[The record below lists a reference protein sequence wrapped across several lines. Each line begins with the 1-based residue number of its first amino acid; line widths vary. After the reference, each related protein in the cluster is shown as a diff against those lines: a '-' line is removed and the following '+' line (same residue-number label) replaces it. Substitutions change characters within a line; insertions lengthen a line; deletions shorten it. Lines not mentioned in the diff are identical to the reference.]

1 MLSKLA
7 FRNVKKSIKDYII
20 YLITITISFSLIFA
34 LNLVSSSE
42 AVIELSKGLD
52 RFAYLLYG
60 INAIVI
66 LVISYLINY
75 TTKFMFQ
82 KRSKEFGM
90 YMLLGIKKKKI
101 TKMFLLE
108 NLLIGLIA
116 LLIAIPIGF
125 LASQFVSMVI
135 VSLLGLPQ
143 AIFIELNLTSIGL
156 LVLYFV
162 IIYILVLF
170 RANRRMKK
178 ISIHELLYLEK
189 QNEEKIM
196 KKKNHRTIIFIISV
210 ILGVLG
216 LYIWNSQFK
225 LEQMSNQTAPMYLG
239 LSMLLIIISIYGIM
253 ISVADFILSVV
264 LNNKKIKY
272 SKDNL
277 FVARCFSSKART
289 MGFTLGTLSM
299 LITFTLFF
307 LNVSSINKGLY
318 DYQINV
324 EAPYDI
330 SVANSK
336 ENLPK
341 FLEVIDED
349 YTIENEYIYDIYVD
363 KTASILSTEAGYDYT
378 SEDNRYDPVIKLSD
392 YNKLQELRNLDTI
405 TLNDDEYSIITDEAG
420 KAYINE
426 LDSAKEITMSNGVKL
441 KQKELLTEGY
451 WLSLAN
457 STYTI
462 IVPDDKINNLEIE
475 DSHLV
480 VNTKE
485 DTSVEFETKI
495 KEKMEDYIS
504 YINDNGRKV
513 IEHYKISVRGALI
526 EETNTMTTIIC
537 SICLYMAFIFVAT
550 VGTILAIQSL
560 TDSTKYKYR
569 YDVLNRLGVRKE
581 KIYKTIRK
589 QLLVLFG
596 LPIIYPIIISFCL
609 ITSINNIYKTLL
621 ENDYIYLSYYLG
633 GLAVFLVIYMIYYI
647 ATYFEFKRNLKES

>member
-392 YNKLQELRNLDTI
+392 YNELQELRNLDTI
-405 TLNDDEYSIITDEAG
+405 TLNDDEYSIITDASG

-426 LDSAKEITMSNGVKL
+426 LDSTKEITMSNGVKL
-441 KQKELLTEGY
+441 KQKEILTEGY
-451 WLSLAN
+451 WLGLAN

-495 KEKMEDYIS
+495 EEKMEDYIS
-504 YINDNGRKV
+504 YINVKGKKV

-537 SICLYMAFIFVAT
+537 SICLYMAFIFIAS

-560 TDSTKYKYR
+560 TDSTKYRYR
-569 YDVLNRLGVRKE
+569 YDVLHRLRVKKE

-609 ITSINNIYKTLL
+609 ITSINNVYKTLL
-621 ENDYIYLSYYLG
+621 ANDYIYLSYYLE
-633 GLAVFLVIYMIYYI
+633 GLAVFLVIYIIYYI
-647 ATYFEFKRNLKES
+647 ATYFEFKRILKES

>member
-7 FRNVKKSIKDYII
+7 FRNVKRSIKDYVI

-52 RFAYLLYG
+52 TFAYLLYG

-75 TTKFMFQ
+75 TTRFMFQ

-101 TKMFLLE
+101 AKMFLLE

-116 LLIAIPIGF
+116 LVIAIPIGF
-125 LASQFVSMVI
+125 IASQFMSMVI

-143 AIFIELNLTSIGL
+143 AIFIELNLASIGL
-156 LVLYFV
+156 LVLYFT

-170 RANRRMKK
+170 KANRRMKK

-196 KKKNHRTIIFIISV
+196 KKKKHRTIIFIISV
-210 ILGVLG
+210 ILGILG

-392 YNKLQELRNLDTI
+392 YNELQELRNLDTI
-405 TLNDDEYSIITDEAG
+405 TLNDDEYSIITDASG

-426 LDSAKEITMSNGVKL
+426 LDSTKEITMSNGVKL
-441 KQKELLTEGY
+441 KQKEILTEGY
-451 WLSLAN
+451 WLGLAN

-495 KEKMEDYIS
+495 EEKMEDYIS
-504 YINDNGRKV
+504 YINGKGKKV

-537 SICLYMAFIFVAT
+537 SICLYMAFIFIAS

-560 TDSTKYKYR
+560 TDSTKYRYR
-569 YDVLNRLGVRKE
+569 YDVLNRLGVKKE

-609 ITSINNIYKTLL
+609 ITSINNVYKTLL
-621 ENDYIYLSYYLG
+621 ANDYIYLSYYLE
-633 GLAVFLVIYMIYYI
+633 GLAVFLVIYIIYYI
-647 ATYFEFKRNLKES
+647 ATYFEFKRILKES

>member
-392 YNKLQELRNLDTI
+392 YNELQELRNLDTI
-405 TLNDDEYSIITDEAG
+405 TLNDDEYSIITDASG

-426 LDSAKEITMSNGVKL
+426 LDSTKEITMSNGVKL
-441 KQKELLTEGY
+441 KQKEILTEGY
-451 WLSLAN
+451 WLGLAN

-495 KEKMEDYIS
+495 EEKMEDYIS
-504 YINDNGRKV
+504 YINGKGKKV

-526 EETNTMTTIIC
+526 EGTNTMTTIIC
-537 SICLYMAFIFVAT
+537 SICLYMAFIFIAS

-560 TDSTKYKYR
+560 TDSTKYRYR
-569 YDVLNRLGVRKE
+569 YDVLNRLGVKKE

-609 ITSINNIYKTLL
+609 ITSINNVYKTLL
-621 ENDYIYLSYYLG
+621 ANDYIYLSYYLE
-633 GLAVFLVIYMIYYI
+633 GLAVFLVIYIIYYI
-647 ATYFEFKRNLKES
+647 ATYFEFKRILKES

>member
-392 YNKLQELRNLDTI
+392 YNELQELRNLDTI
-405 TLNDDEYSIITDEAG
+405 TLNDDEYSIITDASG

-426 LDSAKEITMSNGVKL
+426 LDSAKEIIMSNGVKL
-441 KQKELLTEGY
+441 KQKEILTEGY
-451 WLSLAN
+451 WLGLAN

-495 KEKMEDYIS
+495 EEKMEDYIS
-504 YINDNGRKV
+504 YINGKGKKV

-537 SICLYMAFIFVAT
+537 SICLYMAFIFIAS

-569 YDVLNRLGVRKE
+569 YDVLNRLGVKKE

-609 ITSINNIYKTLL
+609 ITSINNVYKTLL

-633 GLAVFLVIYMIYYI
+633 GIAVFLVIYMIYYI

>member
-341 FLEVIDED
+341 FLEVIKED

-392 YNKLQELRNLDTI
+392 YNELQELRNLDTI
-405 TLNDDEYSIITDEAG
+405 TLNDDEYSIITDASG

-426 LDSAKEITMSNGVKL
+426 LDSTKEITMSNGVKL
-441 KQKELLTEGY
+441 KQKEILTEGY
-451 WLSLAN
+451 WLGLAN

-495 KEKMEDYIS
+495 EEKMEDYIS
-504 YINDNGRKV
+504 YINGKGKKV

-537 SICLYMAFIFVAT
+537 SICLYMAFIFIAS

-560 TDSTKYKYR
+560 TDSTKYRYR
-569 YDVLNRLGVRKE
+569 YDVLNRLGVKKE

-609 ITSINNIYKTLL
+609 ITSINNVYKTLL
-621 ENDYIYLSYYLG
+621 ANDYIYLSYYLE
-633 GLAVFLVIYMIYYI
+633 GLAVFLVIYIIYYI
-647 ATYFEFKRNLKES
+647 ATYFEFKRILKES

>member
-392 YNKLQELRNLDTI
+392 YNELQELRNLDTI
-405 TLNDDEYSIITDEAG
+405 TLNDDEYSIITDASG

-426 LDSAKEITMSNGVKL
+426 LDSTKEITMSNGVKL
-441 KQKELLTEGY
+441 KQKEILTEGY
-451 WLSLAN
+451 WLGLAN

-495 KEKMEDYIS
+495 EEKMEDYIS

-513 IEHYKISVRGALI
+513 IEHYKISVRGAFI

-537 SICLYMAFIFVAT
+537 SICLYMAFIFIAS

-560 TDSTKYKYR
+560 TDSTKYRYR
-569 YDVLNRLGVRKE
+569 YDVLNRLGVKKE

-609 ITSINNIYKTLL
+609 ITSINNVYKTLL
-621 ENDYIYLSYYLG
+621 ANDYIYLSYYLE
-633 GLAVFLVIYMIYYI
+633 GLAVFLVIYIIYYI
-647 ATYFEFKRNLKES
+647 ATYFEFKRILKES

>member
-90 YMLLGIKKKKI
+90 YILLGIKKKKI

-392 YNKLQELRNLDTI
+392 YNELQELRNLDTI
-405 TLNDDEYSIITDEAG
+405 TLNDDEYSIITDASG

-426 LDSAKEITMSNGVKL
+426 LDSTKEITMSNGVKL
-441 KQKELLTEGY
+441 KQKEILTEGY
-451 WLSLAN
+451 WLGLAN

-495 KEKMEDYIS
+495 EEKMEDYIS
-504 YINDNGRKV
+504 YINGKGKKV

-537 SICLYMAFIFVAT
+537 SICLYMAFIFIAS

-560 TDSTKYKYR
+560 TDSTKYRYR
-569 YDVLNRLGVRKE
+569 YDVLNRLGVKKE

-609 ITSINNIYKTLL
+609 ITSINNVYKTLL
-621 ENDYIYLSYYLG
+621 ANDYIYLSYYLE
-633 GLAVFLVIYMIYYI
+633 GLAVFLVIYIIYYI
-647 ATYFEFKRNLKES
+647 ATYFEFKRILKES

>member
-7 FRNVKKSIKDYII
+7 FRNVKRSIKDYII

-52 RFAYLLYG
+52 TFAYLLYG

-75 TTKFMFQ
+75 TTRFMFQ

-108 NLLIGLIA
+108 NLMIGLIA
-116 LLIAIPIGF
+116 LVIAIPIGF
-125 LASQFVSMVI
+125 IASQFMSMII

-143 AIFIELNLTSIGL
+143 AIFIELNLNSIGL

-178 ISIHELLYLEK
+178 ISIYELIYLEK

-196 KKKNHRTIIFIISV
+196 KKKKHRTIIFIVSA
-210 ILGVLG
+210 ILGILG
-216 LYIWNSQFK
+216 LYVWNSQFQYDK
-225 LEQMSNQTAPMYLG
+225 IAEQSVMNYLAV
-239 LSMLLIIISIYGIM
+239 SMVLIIISIYGIM

-264 LNNKKIKY
+264 LNNRKIKY

-330 SVANSK
+330 SVANEK

-341 FLEVIDED
+341 FLEVIKED
-349 YTIENEYIYDIYVD
+349 YTIENEYIYDIYTD
-363 KTASILSTEAGYDYT
+363 KTATILSTEASYDYK

-392 YNKLQELRNLDTI
+392 YNKLQELRKLDTI

-426 LDSAKEITMSNGVKL
+426 LDSAKEITMSNGIKL

-451 WLSLAN
+451 WLGLAN

-462 IVPDDKINNLEIE
+462 IVPDNKISNLEIE

-485 DTSVEFETKI
+485 DTNAEFKTKI
-495 KEKMEDYIS
+495 EEKMEDYIS
-504 YINDNGRKV
+504 YINRNGEKI
-513 IEHYKISVRGALI
+513 IEHYKISVRGAFI
-526 EETNTMTTIIC
+526 EETNTMTTMIC
-537 SICLYMAFIFVAT
+537 SICLYMAFIFIAS

-569 YDVLNRLGVRKE
+569 YDVLNRLGIRKE

-633 GLAVFLVIYMIYYI
+633 GLAVFLVIYIIYYI

>member
-178 ISIHELLYLEK
+178 ISIHELIYLEK

-392 YNKLQELRNLDTI
+392 YNELQELRNLDTI
-405 TLNDDEYSIITDEAG
+405 TLNDDEYSIITDASG

-426 LDSAKEITMSNGVKL
+426 LDSTKEITMSNGVKL
-441 KQKELLTEGY
+441 KQKEILTEGY
-451 WLSLAN
+451 WLGLAN

-495 KEKMEDYIS
+495 EEKMEDYIS

-537 SICLYMAFIFVAT
+537 SICLYMAFIFIAS

-560 TDSTKYKYR
+560 TDSTKYRYR
-569 YDVLNRLGVRKE
+569 YDVLNRLGVKKE

-609 ITSINNIYKTLL
+609 ITSINNVYKTLL
-621 ENDYIYLSYYLG
+621 ANDYIYLSYYLE
-633 GLAVFLVIYMIYYI
+633 GLAVFLVIYIIYYI
-647 ATYFEFKRNLKES
+647 ATYFEFKRILKES

>member
-272 SKDNL
+272 SKDYL

-392 YNKLQELRNLDTI
+392 YNELQELRNLDTI
-405 TLNDDEYSIITDEAG
+405 TLNDDEYSIITDASG

-426 LDSAKEITMSNGVKL
+426 LDSTKEITMSNGVKL
-441 KQKELLTEGY
+441 KQKEILTEGY
-451 WLSLAN
+451 WLGLAN

-495 KEKMEDYIS
+495 EEKMEDYIS
-504 YINDNGRKV
+504 YINGKGKKV

-537 SICLYMAFIFVAT
+537 SICLYMAFIFIAS

-560 TDSTKYKYR
+560 TDSTKYRYR
-569 YDVLNRLGVRKE
+569 YDVLNRLGVKKE

-609 ITSINNIYKTLL
+609 ITSINNVYKTLL
-621 ENDYIYLSYYLG
+621 ANDYIYLSYYLE
-633 GLAVFLVIYMIYYI
+633 GLAVFLVIYIIYYI
-647 ATYFEFKRNLKES
+647 ATYFEFKRILKES

>member
-392 YNKLQELRNLDTI
+392 YNELQELRNLDTI
-405 TLNDDEYSIITDEAG
+405 TLNDDEYSIITDASG

-426 LDSAKEITMSNGVKL
+426 LDSTKEITMSNGVKL
-441 KQKELLTEGY
+441 KQKEILTEGY
-451 WLSLAN
+451 WLGLAN

-495 KEKMEDYIS
+495 EEKMEDYIS
-504 YINDNGRKV
+504 YINGKGKKV

-537 SICLYMAFIFVAT
+537 SICLYMAFIFIAS

-560 TDSTKYKYR
+560 TDSTKYRYR
-569 YDVLNRLGVRKE
+569 YDVLNRLGVKKE
-581 KIYKTIRK
+581 
-589 QLLVLFG
+589 
-596 LPIIYPIIISFCL
+596 
-609 ITSINNIYKTLL
+609 
-621 ENDYIYLSYYLG
+621 
-633 GLAVFLVIYMIYYI
+633 
-647 ATYFEFKRNLKES
+647 

>member
-1 MLSKLA
+1 
-7 FRNVKKSIKDYII
+7 
-20 YLITITISFSLIFA
+20 
-34 LNLVSSSE
+34 
-42 AVIELSKGLD
+42 
-52 RFAYLLYG
+52 
-60 INAIVI
+60 
-66 LVISYLINY
+66 
-75 TTKFMFQ
+75 
-82 KRSKEFGM
+82 M

-392 YNKLQELRNLDTI
+392 YNELQELRNLDTI
-405 TLNDDEYSIITDEAG
+405 TLNDDEYSIITDASG

-426 LDSAKEITMSNGVKL
+426 LDSTKEITMSNGVKL
-441 KQKELLTEGY
+441 KQKEILTEGY
-451 WLSLAN
+451 WLGLAN

-495 KEKMEDYIS
+495 EEKMEDYIS
-504 YINDNGRKV
+504 YINGKGKKV

-526 EETNTMTTIIC
+526 EETNIMTTIIC
-537 SICLYMAFIFVAT
+537 SICLYMAFIFIAS

-560 TDSTKYKYR
+560 TDSTKYRYR
-569 YDVLNRLGVRKE
+569 YDVLNRLGVKKE

-609 ITSINNIYKTLL
+609 ITSINNVYKTLL
-621 ENDYIYLSYYLG
+621 ANDYIYLSYYLE
-633 GLAVFLVIYMIYYI
+633 GLAVFLVIYIIYYI
-647 ATYFEFKRNLKES
+647 ATYFEFKRILKES